1 MSLAAIDQ
9 AGNSIDTFMLEVYD
23 FGFTN
28 AVINDQSQDLIKR
41 APTLWEQIGSN
52 LITNKE

>member
-1 MSLAAIDQ
+1 
-9 AGNSIDTFMLEVYD
+9 MLEVYD